1 MLPETTSGIGWR
13 TLDSKRQG
21 SSTERCVQ
29 QESLIGSNTCCHDY
43 GSFLVSP
50 PSLPR
55 FPTALTARSHRH
67 HQFCVER
74 LLHFLAAVDGSDL
87 YNNCLDE
94 RSHESLVAGYTGIV
108 LV

>member
-1 MLPETTSGIGWR
+1 MYVLS
-13 TLDSKRQG
+13 
-21 SSTERCVQ
+21 

-67 HQFCVER
+67 HQFSVG
-74 LLHFLAAVDGSDL
+74 LLHFFAAVDGSDL

-94 RSHESLVAGYTGIV
+94 RSHDSLVAGYTGIV